1 MFIFAAKIRNLL
13 ENIEKNTW
21 FGIKW
26 MAFGSIFQLLAQVV
40 QLLLIAKLL
49 GPNLYGEAILALL
62 VVRMLMP
69 LSAAGVGTVLVQ
81 EEELSQQQLSSLFL
95 SNLLFSLLIYVFLFA
110 LSPIFANIFELQ
122 NLTFFIQI
130 GALSIVINAFGNV
143 HNALLNKYLQF
154 KTTSKI
160 TVISVFFD
168 LIISLI
174 IIYLGFYTWALLL
187 GFLSRVVVAV
197 FLQFW
202 FGKKYFSPSFYL
214 KISEIKPILYKCFF
228 DMAAQFVNM
237 LATNVDNI
245 LVGKYFGITNLGY
258 YALAWDLAMK
268 PVYAIVLIVT
278 KVKFPLWSQLK
289 KTPSLLAEDYE
300 NTVFRTMQ
308 LMSSVFAIWFLVST
322 FFIPF
327 WYGEA
332 WLPLVTYLHI
342 LIFLG
347 VFRSFGSPSSYL
359 GMAMGFF
366 KQEFLFNVNQLLIYF
381 ILLPLNIFYFQNL
394 SYFCYSIVIAY
405 FINDLIWYRFL
416 QKNTSV
422 DFIKLAEKTL
432 LFLIPIVIFTS
443 ILFLISTKYAF

>member
-1 MFIFAAKIRNLL
+1 M
-13 ENIEKNTW
+13 
-21 FGIKW
+21 
-26 MAFGSIFQLLAQVV
+26 LAQVV
-40 QLLLIAKLL
+40 QLLLIAKIL
-49 GPNLYGEAILALL
+49 GPSLYGEAILALL
-62 VVRMLMP
+62 VARMLLP
-69 LSAAGVGTVLVQ
+69 FSAAGIGTVLVQ
-81 EEELSQQQLSSLFL
+81 EDELSQLQLSSLFW
-95 SNLLFSLLIYVFLFA
+95 SNLLFSLLIYAFLFVF
-110 LSPIFANIFELQ
+110 SPIFTNAFELP
-122 NLTFFIQI
+122 NLAFFIQI

-143 HNALLNKYLQF
+143 HNALLNKHLQF

-174 IIYLGFYTWALLL
+174 ITYLGLYIWALLL

-197 FLQFW
+197 FLQFY
-202 FGKKYFSPSFYL
+202 FGKKYFFPSFYL

-268 PVYAIVLIVT
+268 PVYAIVPIVT

-300 NTVFRTMQ
+300 KTVFRVMQ
-308 LMSSVFAIWFLVST
+308 MMSLVFATWFLVST

-332 WLPLVTYLHI
+332 WLPLVPYLHI

-366 KQEFLFNVNQLLIYF
+366 KQEFLFNVNQLFIYF
-381 ILLPLNIFYFQNL
+381 ILLPLTIFYFQNL

-405 FINDLIWYRFL
+405 FINDLFWYRFL

-422 DFIKLAEKTL
+422 DFIKLGKKV
-432 LFLIPIVIFTS
+432 FFKVILPVFFVS
-443 ILFLISTKYAF
+443 ILVYFLL